1 MELLKIEEYSSALKV
16 FLKPTSACPEGSNF
30 FYCDKDMKSAILNGS
45 LSFSTYL
52 DSPRYPMLNGVGL
65 HRYVKDTL
73 GIKDAVVD
81 HISGVT
87 WDDCSCNLRVTD
99 ISGNAKN
106 KRSIGVMYDGLF
118 KPTGVA
124 RELLGDTGFKNE
136 QKALIAIS
144 HAEKA
149 LRLSGYFTGYNFLTD
164 RRDDADLVDLVRT
177 DKLSKEEELITYIK
191 RYSNNAWYYYRYIAD
206 LEGYKDLFD
215 LNSVCLDEYGFLCSL
230 DGTVLSPL
238 SGSVDSYVYRLHAI
252 EAKENDL
259 TRQEMEFEQKRKNL
273 ERKKLI
279 LKRQEEQLDDDI
291 IECAMDRLAF
301 MEKNNLVNLEVMRSS
316 IQSMN
321 NYDLGRCVKDYLINN
336 KTSAELL
343 MKLQNVAMG
352 NDVDDDFSLF

>member
-1 MELLKIEEYSSALKV
+1 MELLKIEEYSEALKV

-30 FYCDKDMKSAILNGS
+30 FYCDKDMKSVILNGN
-45 LSFSTYL
+45 LNFSASY
-52 DSPRYPMLNGVGL
+52 DSPRYPMLNGIGL
-65 HRYVKDTL
+65 HRFVKDTL

-106 KRSIGVMYDGLF
+106 KRSIGLMYDGLF
-118 KPTGVA
+118 RPTGVA
-124 RELLGDTGFKNE
+124 RELLGDTGFRNE

-149 LRLSGYFTGYNFLTD
+149 LRLSGYSTGYNFLTD

-177 DKLSKEEELITYIK
+177 DKLSKEDELITYIK

-206 LEGYKDLFD
+206 LEKYKDLFD
-215 LNSVCLDEYGFLCSL
+215 LDSVCLDEYGFLCSL
-230 DGTVLSPL
+230 DGAVLSPL
-238 SGSVDSYVYRLHAI
+238 SGSVDSYTYRLHAI

-259 TRQEMEFEQKRKNL
+259 TRREAEFEQRRKNL

-291 IECAMDRLAF
+291 TECTMDRLAF
-301 MEKNNLVNLEVMRSS
+301 MERNNFADLEVMRSC
-316 IQSMN
+316 IKDIN
-321 NYDLGRCVKDYLINN
+321 NYDLGRCVKDYLVNN
-336 KTSAELL
+336 KKSAELL
-343 MKLQNVAMG
+343 IRLQNVALG
-352 NDVDDDFSLF
+352 DDDDDFSLF

>member
-1 MELLKIEEYSSALKV
+1 MELLKIEEYSEALKV
-16 FLKPTSACPEGSNF
+16 FLKPTTTCPEGSNF
-30 FYCDKDMKSAILNGS
+30 FYCDKGMKSVILEGN
-45 LSFSTYL
+45 LSFSTSYG
-52 DSPRYPMLNGVGL
+52 SPRYPMLNGVGL

-73 GIKDAVVD
+73 GIKDVVVD

-106 KRSIGVMYDGLF
+106 KRSIGVAYDGLF

-124 RELLGDTGFKNE
+124 RELLGDTSFKNE
-136 QKALIAIS
+136 QKALIAVS

-149 LRLSGYFTGYNFLTD
+149 LRLSGNFTGYNFLYD

-177 DKLSKEEELITYIK
+177 DRLSKEEELITYIK

-206 LEGYKDLFD
+206 LEEYKYLFD
-215 LNSVCLDEYGFLCSL
+215 LDSVCLDEYGFLCSL
-230 DGTVLSPL
+230 DGVVLSPL
-238 SGSVDSYVYRLHAI
+238 SGSVDSYIYRLHAV
-252 EAKENDL
+252 EAKVNDL
-259 TRQEMEFEQKRKNL
+259 ARQEIAFEQRRKNL
-273 ERKKLI
+273 EQKKLI

-291 IECAMDRLAF
+291 FECATDRLAF
-301 MEKNNLVNLEVMRSS
+301 MERHNFLDLEVMRSS
-316 IQSMN
+316 IKDMN

-343 MKLQNVAMG
+343 VRLQNVAMG
-352 NDVDDDFSLF
+352 VDVDDDFSLF